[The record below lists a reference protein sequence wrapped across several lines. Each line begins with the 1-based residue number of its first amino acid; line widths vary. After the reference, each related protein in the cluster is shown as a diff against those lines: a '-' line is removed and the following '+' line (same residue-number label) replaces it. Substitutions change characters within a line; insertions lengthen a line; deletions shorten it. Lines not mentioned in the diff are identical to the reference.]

1 MYIFIYTYIN
11 THTHTHTHVYIWRER
26 GKFCLWL
33 GDARENCFNLESI
46 IQHDR
51 WIACQQGT
59 KQMERRVYK
68 DDNPPDTNYTHL
80 HVKIF
85 LPDILNS
92 SGLDGGEFPRTQ
104 CKKCKPPWR
113 TKGLCEKKW
122 GKSLLDKDTWN
133 GTFRFLPFIIIYI
146 PQILAPSKGLIP
158 FRYHYRKEGLK
169 YFKT

>member
-1 MYIFIYTYIN
+1 MVDVSQRGTVDKMESGICIYLYIHRYVCVCVCVCIHIYI
-11 THTHTHTHVYIWRER
+11 IWRER
-26 GKFCLWL
+26 GNFCLWL

-68 DDNPPDTNYTHL
+68 EDNPPDTNYIHL
-80 HVKIF
+80 HLEIF

-92 SGLDGGEFPRTQ
+92 SGLDGREFPRTQ

-122 GKSLLDKDTWN
+122 GEVTAWQTPGMERVGSYLL
-133 GTFRFLPFIIIYI
+133 
-146 PQILAPSKGLIP
+146 
-158 FRYHYRKEGLK
+158 
-169 YFKT
+169 